1 MILRDPN
8 VAAAPIQHGVAAAN
22 DASAPLDPWRGF
34 RGERW
39 RESIDLRDFIV
50 ANFAPW
56 EGDESFLAPATER
69 TAGLWRTIEPL
80 LAEER
85 RCGVLGVSQLPSD
98 IEAHAPGYIDRDL
111 ELIVGLQTERPLV
124 RAIMPK
130 GGWRIVADSLVAIGV
145 EPDPAVAT
153 IFTRHRKTHNDGVFD
168 AYTATML
175 KARAAGII
183 TGLPDGYGRGRII
196 GDYRRLALYGLDRL
210 VAAKRAERAAL
221 DDCWSDEPTIRLREE
236 LAEQV
241 RALESLGRMA
251 AAYGCDVHRPAAT
264 AHEAVQWTY
273 FAYLAAIKQ
282 QNGAAMSVGRIS
294 TFLDI
299 YLERDID
306 EGRIDESR
314 AQELID
320 DLVIKLRLVRFLRT
334 PDYEQLFS
342 GDPVWATE
350 CIGGLTMD
358 GRPMVTRSSFRMLHT
373 LTNLGPAPEPNL
385 TVLWSPDLPAGFKR
399 YCARVSQRTS
409 SIQYESDDL
418 IRARFGDD
426 TAIACCVS
434 AMRVGKQMQFFGAR
448 VNLAKALLYAINGGR
463 DELTG
468 EQVGPEV
475 AVYDAAVLEYEPV
488 MARLDVLLDWLTAN
502 YVGALNVIHYM
513 HDRYCYESLE
523 MALHDAEVERTLACG
538 VAGLSV
544 VADALS
550 AIRYATVRPIRDAR
564 GLVVDYAIEG
574 EFPTFGNNDER
585 VDDVAVELLRRFLD
599 KLRGHSTYRN
609 ARHTVSVLTITANVV
624 YGRKTGNTPDGRR
637 SGEPFAPGA
646 NPMHGRDHTGALAAM
661 LSVARIPY
669 ALAEDGISLTLS
681 LLPHALGPEGEG
693 EEKLADLLDAYF
705 ASGGFHININVLRR
719 ETLED
724 AMQHPEKYP
733 QLTVR
738 VSGYAVNFVKLTP
751 EQQRDVIARTF
762 HGTV

>member
-1 MILRDPN
+1 MPP
-8 VAAAPIQHGVAAAN
+8 A
-22 DASAPLDPWRGF
+22 PWRGF
-34 RGERW
+34 QGSIW
-39 RESIDLRDFIV
+39 RDAIDVRDFIV
-50 ANFAPW
+50 ANFSTWA
-56 EGDESFLAPATER
+56 GDAGFLAPATPR
-69 TAGLWRTIEPL
+69 TLALWQRIEPL

-85 RCGVLGVSQLPSD
+85 RLGVLGVSQIPSD
-98 IEAHAPGYIDRDL
+98 IEAHAPGYIDRNL
-111 ELIVGLQTERPLV
+111 ELVVGLQTELPLV

-130 GGWRIVADSLVAIGV
+130 GGWRIVADSLKAAGI
-145 EPDPAVAT
+145 EPDAALEE

-168 AYTATML
+168 AYTGTML
-175 KARAAGII
+175 KARTVGII

-210 VAAKRAERAAL
+210 IEARRADRAAL
-221 DDCWSDEPTIRLREE
+221 DGRWSDESTIRLREE
-236 LAEQV
+236 LAEQI
-241 RALESLGRMA
+241 RALEALGRMA
-251 AAYGCDVHRPAAT
+251 MAYGHDVSRPAAT

-299 YLERDID
+299 YLERDLA

-320 DLVIKLRLVRFLRT
+320 DFVIKLRLVRFLRT
-334 PDYEQLFS
+334 PDYNQLFS

-350 CIGGLTMD
+350 CIGGLATD
-358 GRPMVTRSSFRMLHT
+358 GRPMVTRTSFRMLHT

-385 TVLWSPDLPAGFKR
+385 TVLWSAALPAGFKR
-399 YCARVSQRTS
+399 YCARISQLTS
-409 SIQYESDDL
+409 SIQYENDDL
-418 IRARFGDD
+418 IRRRFGED

-434 AMRVGKQMQFFGAR
+434 AMQVGKQMQFFGAR

-463 DELTG
+463 DEISG
-468 EQVGPEV
+468 EQVAPPTP
-475 AVYDAAVLEYEPV
+475 VYDGEVLEYEAV
-488 MARLDVLLDWLTAN
+488 MARLDALLDWLTVN

-523 MALHDAEVERTLACG
+523 MALHDPDVERTLACG

-550 AIRYATVRPIRDAR
+550 AIRHAVVKPIRDSR

-574 EFPTFGNNDER
+574 TFPTFGNNDER
-585 VDDVAVELLRRFLD
+585 VDGIAVDLLRRFLE
-599 KLRGHSTYRN
+599 KLQRHPAYRG

-669 ALAEDGISLTLS
+669 ELAEDGISLTLT
-681 LLPHALGPEGEG
+681 LLPHALGPAGEG
-693 EEKLADLLDAYF
+693 EEKLVEMLDAYF
-705 ASGGFHININVLRR
+705 CCGGFHVNVNVLRR

-724 AMQHPEKYP
+724 AMLHPENYP

-762 HGTV
+762 HGVV